1 MMRDVAIEERACKCV
16 CMGATREH
24 IQDPPSLLSPMDR
37 RHTPAQDSQGNSNAA
52 ERRRVRS
59 ISQPGPSFAHAGFRP
74 SERTPLM
81 GGAAAA
87 PDAHFADP
95 FDFDFLS
102 SYNPLAEQHSSA
114 STSTQGYDEAAF
126 RRAAA
131 AFQQQSPFNPASS
144 HSMPTPPPSMPNMPT
159 VPSMSSMP
167 NMPNLPGM
175 SNVPSMSNMPTQGNL
190 QNPTQAFL
198 AALPWLQ
205 MRYQMQQQQS
215 NQYGQPMQHQTHHV
229 PFPQQPQAE
238 SQPQHT
244 HTQLHRPPSSQP
256 QTPWETPTNPFTAP
270 QSEQTAVASP
280 ASSAGA
286 PSPPQQ
292 VDVPGDDPVAI
303 AEDKRRRNTAASG
316 KTCFP
321 SRQQTILRYMAYHTA
336 RFRIKKKQWT
346 LNLERTISD
355 LSSRVQ
361 ELEVEAAELRR
372 ENGWLKEIVMLKSK
386 QNAQAAAAAGEAG
399 TSASASSSQPDLTDA
414 SGGGEG
420 SGGTAT

>member
-1 MMRDVAIEERACKCV
+1 MRDVAIEGRACKCV
-16 CMGATREH
+16 CMGATRVH

-37 RHTPAQDSQGNSNAA
+37 RHTPAQDSQGNNHAA

-74 SERTPLM
+74 SERSPLM
-81 GGAAAA
+81 GAAAA
-87 PDAHFADP
+87 VPDAHFADP

-102 SYNPLAEQHSSA
+102 SYNPLADQQPSA

-126 RRAAA
+126 QRAAA

-159 VPSMSSMP
+159 VPSMSSMTNMPGMSSTP
-167 NMPNLPGM
+167 NMP
-175 SNVPSMSNMPTQGNL
+175 NMPTQGNL

-205 MRYQMQQQQS
+205 MMYQMQQHQS
-215 NQYGQPMQHQTHHV
+215 NQYGQPIQHPTHHV
-229 PFPQQPQAE
+229 PFPQQPQGE
-238 SQPQHT
+238 PQPHQSHA
-244 HTQLHRPPSSQP
+244 QLQRPPSSQP
-256 QTPWETPTNPFTAP
+256 QTPWETPTNPFALP
-270 QSEQTAVASP
+270 QSSQTAAASP

-292 VDVPGDDPVAI
+292 ADVPGEDPVAI

-316 KTCFP
+316 ETNFLL
-321 SRQQTILRYMAYHTA
+321 RQQMSLKHMAYRTA

-386 QNAQAAAAAGEAG
+386 QNAQASATAGEAG

-420 SGGTAT
+420 SGGTTS